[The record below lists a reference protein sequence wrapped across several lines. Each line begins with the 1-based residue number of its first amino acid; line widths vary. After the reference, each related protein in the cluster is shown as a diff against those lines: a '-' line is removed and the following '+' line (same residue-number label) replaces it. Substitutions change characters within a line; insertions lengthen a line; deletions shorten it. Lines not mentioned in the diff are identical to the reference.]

1 MISVFAREYAK
12 AFNITVYIFYIHTTF
27 GNKAVIQFFTRR
39 KFMFFARFPRHYAVC
54 VKFGNALITF
64 INDYLRFLG
73 KVYFTI
79 LKNSKIMFVSR
90 SNIDTN
96 NIFRACICNYLSL
109 QCMFFLFAAVVFFL
123 FFLGRC
129 ISHSVTSMSTTK
141 GASSLRS
148 FLLEGNA
155 KSLLFAS
162 TSSTH

>member
-1 MISVFAREYAK
+1 MISIFPREYSK
-12 AFNITVYIFYIHTTF
+12 AFDITVYIFYIHSAS
-27 GNKAVIQFFTRR
+27 GNKAVVQLFTRR
-39 KFMFFARFPRHYAVC
+39 KFMFFACFPRHYAVC
-54 VKFGNALITF
+54 VNLGNALITF
-64 INDYLRFLG
+64 INDYLSFLC
-73 KVYFTI
+73 KAYFAI
-79 LKNSKIMFVSR
+79 LKNSKIMFVSG
-90 SNIDTN
+90 SSIDTN
-96 NIFRACICNYLSL
+96 NIFRACVCNYLSL

-141 GASSLRS
+141 GASSLSS